1 MATTTP
7 QPIAGHTGYDV
18 LDDRIRVGRFTAEG
32 HYFYATDSDAIFHLE
47 PTSPKTPAPNDT
59 FELLPCAEADPS
71 GSPHP
76 TPDSPDYVE
85 NVCQLAGE
93 IELGRLIPLPDY
105 TIITHGDEAFLST
118 GVFVLRIPRESLGA
132 RLRTWLEYD
141 SDAVAESATADGTE
155 LSSKQVLANTTTAIA
170 TNSDSTAGV
179 TVAYPD
185 DKPPTCLSTPD
196 TQPTDTP
203 PISPAEDRSITTRFV
218 PVPQFSKWT
227 FDLQPIRTWVEQH
240 LEGRVLNACAG
251 ANHLRHDG
259 EVRRNDIN
267 TDREADTHLDA
278 AELAAHYPKHS
289 FSTVVFDPPWSLYQ
303 SNMRYEGEHVFSKR
317 APDDIDGDLSINL
330 EKLPFDTPDPGE
342 KQQLGHARLAK
353 ESFDYLLE
361 PGGQF
366 IELTFHG
373 TAMPSRLGY
382 QRQERVVFDPLGE
395 AKAVIGSVDQKV
407 RQTLDAFTKP

>member
-7 QPIAGHTGYDV
+7 PPIAGHTEYDV
-18 LDDRIRVGRFTAEG
+18 LDDRMRAGRFTSEG
-32 HYFYATDSDAIFHLE
+32 HYFYATDSDAIFHLTATHPE
-47 PTSPKTPAPNDT
+47 STAPNDT
-59 FELLPCAEADPS
+59 FELLPCTEADPT
-71 GSPHP
+71 GSPYP

-85 NVCQLAGE
+85 DICQLAGE

-105 TIITHGDEAFLST
+105 TIVTHGDDAFLSV
-118 GVFVLRIPRESLGA
+118 GVFVLRIPRETLGA
-132 RLRTWLEYD
+132 RLRTWLKYD
-141 SDAVAESATADGTE
+141 SDAVAEPATADGTE
-155 LSSKQVLANTTTAIA
+155 LSGEQVLANATTAIA
-170 TNSDSTAGV
+170 TNSDSAVGV
-179 TVAYPD
+179 TVAYPND
-185 DKPPTCLSTPD
+185 DPPACLSTPEANPAD
-196 TQPTDTP
+196 TT
-203 PISPAEDRSITTRFV
+203 PISSAEDQSITTRFV
-218 PVPQFSKWT
+218 PVPQFSGWT
-227 FDLQPIRTWVEQH
+227 FDLEPIRAWVEQH

-251 ANHLRHDG
+251 ANHLRHTE

-267 TDREADTHLDA
+267 TDREADTHLDV

-289 FSTVVFDPPWSLYQ
+289 FETIVFDPPWSLYQ
-303 SNMRYEGEHVFSKR
+303 ANMRYEGEHVFSKR
-317 APDDIDGDLSINL
+317 TPDDIDGDLSINL
-330 EKLPFDTPDPGE
+330 EELPVDTPSPGE

-366 IELTFHG
+366 VELTFHG

-407 RQTLDAFTKP
+407 RQTLDAFTDT